1 MLMLCY
7 RHINAKKYFTN
18 ILSQGINV
26 YILDQK
32 MKFYSLFESRSV
44 FGSLNSNN
52 KRTSFVAKLKLKL
65 KNKKIAMELYSYVLY
80 IYI

>member
-44 FGSLNSNN
+44 FGSLSSNN
-52 KRTSFVAKLKLKL
+52 KRTSFVAKLKL

>member
-52 KRTSFVAKLKLKL
+52 KRTSFVAKLKLK
-65 KNKKIAMELYSYVLY
+65 NKKIAMELYSYVLY